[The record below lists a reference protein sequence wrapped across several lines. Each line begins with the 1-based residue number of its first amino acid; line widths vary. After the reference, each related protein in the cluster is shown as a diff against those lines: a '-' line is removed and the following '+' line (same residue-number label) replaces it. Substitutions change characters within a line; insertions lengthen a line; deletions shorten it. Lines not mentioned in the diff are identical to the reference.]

1 MRKALSKVHKWS
13 STLIN
18 FVLFAFEQL
27 AYLEIMGAEYMAF
40 CPDTIDDE
48 YEEIYEEMK
57 GKDE

>member
-1 MRKALSKVHKWS
+1 
-13 STLIN
+13 
-18 FVLFAFEQL
+18 
-27 AYLEIMGAEYMAF
+27 MGAEYMAF